1 MLILFFLKNSCKND
15 LKIETIEEI
24 VNMLIRGIQ
33 MLESELKKAL
43 ADKLPNELRVQY
55 LDTLKVLT
63 FLIVEFS
70 TILEKKFVDSRN
82 SELVPQARRGGGG
95 GAGGKKGAA
104 AAAKKTQAANN
115 LEISQS
121 SLNFDWV
128 ELREKV
134 LDALSKLVVLN
145 IQKLWDPPI
154 AEEQFVM

>member
-1 MLILFFLKNSCKND
+1 MISCIKD

-24 VNMLIRGIQ
+24 VTMLIRGVQ

-43 ADKLPNELRVQY
+43 EEKLPNDLRVKY
-55 LDTLKVLT
+55 LNTLKILT

-70 TILEKKFVDSRN
+70 SFLEKKFISCRDN
-82 SELVPQARRGGGG
+82 ELVPQAKKGG
-95 GAGGKKGAA
+95 GAKKAA
-104 AAAKKTQAANN
+104 ANKKAQTAN

-121 SLNFDWV
+121 SMNFDWV
-128 ELREKV
+128 DLREKV
-134 LDALSKLVVLN
+134 LEALSKLLILN